1 MYNIVYQYGIS
12 YIEDRSI
19 QFYVLV
25 INIWDVMFWSM
36 KIEV

>member
-12 YIEDRSI
+12 YIGDRSI

-25 INIWDVMFWSM
+25 INFWDVMFWSM